1 MKKKAVVL
9 MASVFLFGAGWIAT
23 GLFRP
28 KIKQPRSSTAGT
40 HFHQPE
46 PVGWVFGRLLN
57 MQPSAY
63 SPSGMGAMPPPK
75 KTPGQP

>member
-1 MKKKAVVL
+1 MKKKALVL
-9 MASVFLFGAGWIAT
+9 MASVVLVGAGWITT

-28 KIKQPRSSTAGT
+28 EAKQPRLSTADT
-40 HFHQPE
+40 HFHQHE

-63 SPSGMGAMPPPK
+63 SPSGMGGVPPPEP
-75 KTPGQP
+75 PGQP